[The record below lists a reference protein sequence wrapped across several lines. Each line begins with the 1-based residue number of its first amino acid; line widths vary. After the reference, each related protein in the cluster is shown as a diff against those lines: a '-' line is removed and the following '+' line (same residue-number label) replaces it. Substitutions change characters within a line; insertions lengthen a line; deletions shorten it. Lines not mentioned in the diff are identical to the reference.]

1 MSVQFRDRQIID
13 QEHQRQS
20 KTAMLIRELRAG
32 GKRLPRRHEA
42 VLSRLTRPRQ

>member
-1 MSVQFRDRQIID
+1 MSRQSRDAQIIKN
-13 QEHQRQS
+13 EHSRQAY
-20 KTAMLIRELRAG
+20 TAALVRELRAG